1 MARFTHGIISVDP
14 PIIECDGCGYRYT
27 TTRGLAFAVLLS
39 GIEFNPAIRRTDA
52 RRLCRECRIKAG
64 WTVEW

>member
-1 MARFTHGIISVDP
+1 MALVHGIISVGP

-27 TTRGLAFAVLLS
+27 TPAVRG
-39 GIEFNPAIRRTDA
+39 DD

>member
-1 MARFTHGIISVDP
+1 MT
-14 PIIECDGCGYRYT
+14 YT
-27 TTRGLAFAVLLS
+27 TTRGLAFAVLFS
-39 GIEFNPAIRRTDA
+39 GIEFNPAVRGDA

>member
-1 MARFTHGIISVDP
+1 MTDLICLA
-14 PIIECDGCGYRYT
+14 
-27 TTRGLAFAVLLS
+27 AFAVRLS
-39 GIEFNPAIRRTDA
+39 GIEFNPAIRGDA